1 MRFKYQAP
9 PGYKPTTLIVADQNL
24 AVKNGVVESQDDII
38 QFLKPLGFE
47 RYVEAVETKK
57 TTAAAKE

>member
-9 PGYKPTTLIVADQNL
+9 PGYKATTLAIAGQDLEVN
-24 AVKNGVVESQDDII
+24 NGVVESQDDII

-47 RYVEAVETKK
+47 RYVEAVENKK